1 MEKLIKLLNEYRK
14 EKYPKSKLRYYKYD
28 SLNNEFLSNCI
39 PNDPEEKVLGKRFGF
54 IKWLVEKD
62 KVDMFDI
69 ANYIAFHNN
78 YAFVATRELK
88 DRNIDEDHL
97 IMLLSIQEKP
107 LQLLIQFL
115 K

>member
-1 MEKLIKLLNEYRK
+1 MLLKEFDPYIAKDWEREDNLWYGVACWKSAVFSKEIWVLKIISKEY
-14 EKYPKSKLRYYKYD
+14 E
-28 SLNNEFLSNCI
+28 
-39 PNDPEEKVLGKRFGF
+39 F
-54 IKWLVEKD
+54 IKWLVEKN
-62 KVDMFDI
+62 KVDTFDI
-69 ANYIAFHNN
+69 ANYIAFHND